1 MTLMPQLSVLAEEDW
16 SGKIKVTK
24 LKCQPNGGDKIV
36 RISECVKCAS
46 ENQCAYFLLIN
57 FSLFMLNYATTRTN

>member
-36 RISECVKCAS
+36 RI
-46 ENQCAYFLLIN
+46 
-57 FSLFMLNYATTRTN
+57 